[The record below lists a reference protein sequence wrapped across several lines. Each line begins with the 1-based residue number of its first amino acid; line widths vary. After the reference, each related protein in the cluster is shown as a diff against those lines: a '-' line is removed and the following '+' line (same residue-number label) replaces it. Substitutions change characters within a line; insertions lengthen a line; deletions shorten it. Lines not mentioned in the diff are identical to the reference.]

1 MASIDL
7 QVVEHA
13 AKRTMSGG
21 TGYFS
26 MEAGKRLKVETSP
39 RGEEIL
45 NEQVPAGK
53 VWSVVVSVSITE
65 LDA

>member
-1 MASIDL
+1 MAAIDL
-7 QVVEHA
+7 QTLDHS

-26 MEAGKRLKVETSP
+26 MAAGKTLKVETSP
-39 RGEEIL
+39 QGEDLL

-53 VWSVVVSVSITE
+53 VWTVVVSVSITE
-65 LDA
+65 TDA